1 MIQARVDWKEGVGRR
16 GEQDGDGETGRGA
29 MGRGR
34 WRSGEGRVRWGRWT
48 RRSGVGWGRQE
59 GGNR

>member
-1 MIQARVDWKEGVGRR
+1 MDWKEGVRW
-16 GEQDGDGETGRGA
+16 GEGDGDGETGRGA
-29 MGRGR
+29 MGRVR
-34 WRSGEGRVRWGRWT
+34 WRSGERRVRWGRCT

>member
-1 MIQARVDWKEGVGRR
+1 MIQGRVDWKEGVGRR
-16 GEQDGDGETGRGA
+16 GERNGDGEGGN
-29 MGRGR
+29 GEGR
-34 WRSGEGRVRWGRWT
+34 WRSGEGRLRWGRWT

>member
-1 MIQARVDWKEGVGRR
+1 MIQERVDWKEGVGRR
-16 GEQDGDGETGRGA
+16 GEGDGDEETGRGA
-29 MGRGR
+29 MGR
-34 WRSGEGRVRWGRWT
+34 WRSGDGRVRWGGWT